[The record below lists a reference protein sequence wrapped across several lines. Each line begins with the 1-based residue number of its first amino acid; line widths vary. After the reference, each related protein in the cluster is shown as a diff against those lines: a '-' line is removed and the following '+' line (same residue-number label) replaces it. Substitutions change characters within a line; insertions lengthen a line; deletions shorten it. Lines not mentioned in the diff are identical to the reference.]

1 MADFG
6 IKIARLFWNYGP
18 GSIIEYLWRLSPGLF
33 RLNIAQRE
41 TDCEVMA
48 DHDEWEDVE
57 MTGQGSDEEEDEE
70 EDVVEETIRPIEA
83 RPTRPTPVTTT
94 GAPET
99 DEVDED
105 INPNVSWDRLPYELS
120 HKILQTLA
128 EDELDS
134 RLLAEYAVVCRSW
147 QAEIEK
153 VNFRTLAVKQMDLH
167 DLEQYVTGHRR
178 ACLKHLWL
186 KVELAEYSRRASVVP
201 ESEQEQE
208 ENNYRYSRALF
219 DLFKI
224 LESWDTPGFW
234 ESRNGRGLSLELS
247 AFSPSDRLKMFG
259 EAGLDDDG
267 NSRYFDSLLDFM
279 LLALD
284 EPEGIH
290 GLPMVNVVTAF
301 SILRRNYRNM
311 SATSLTP
318 IFNSLPRLEEVR
330 LEPWQQVDQPAQ
342 QDVDSELATQMP
354 FWPTNLKRVSIFE
367 HFGAFD
373 QNDAWDTRIR
383 FPFLAHGL
391 RRLSTNLEELS
402 VSFSAD
408 ARDFFDPYIKHGGLR
423 NPQWTNLRWLTLTS
437 RFMTEVAFPDE
448 INNMLRGAGLAAK
461 DMPALQAMEIYSATK
476 WDAGV
481 FRYLI
486 VNNTGIISW
495 TSTWEHKIPLAVK
508 TAWRLVALQHTRRE
522 LYVFD
527 EVKLPGYPMG
537 PEGFIHSELA
547 TREMV
552 LHPISSAE
560 MMGERHVPDPVL
572 KLAGRC

>member
-6 IKIARLFWNYGP
+6 IKIARLLWNYGP
-18 GSIIEYLWRLSPGLF
+18 GAFLDYLRRLSPGLP
-33 RLNIAQRE
+33 RRNITQGQP
-41 TDCEVMA
+41 DCGNMA

-57 MTGQGSDEEEDEE
+57 MTGQG
-70 EDVVEETIRPIEA
+70 PIEA
-83 RPTRPTPVTTT
+83 RSTRPTPIMPT
-94 GAPET
+94 GTPET
-99 DEVDED
+99 DDVDED

-134 RLLAEYAVVCRSW
+134 HLLAEYAVVCRLW

-178 ACLKHLWL
+178 ACLKHAWL
-186 KVELAEYSRRASVVP
+186 RVELGEYSRRASLIP
-201 ESEQEQE
+201 ENEQEQE
-208 ENNYRYSRALF
+208 ENNYRYSRALY

-224 LESWDTPGFW
+224 LESWDTPDFW

-247 AFSPSDRLKMFG
+247 ASSPSDRPKMFG

-279 LLALD
+279 LLAID
-284 EPEGIH
+284 EPQGIH
-290 GLPMVNVVTAF
+290 GLPMVNVVTTF
-301 SILRRNYRNM
+301 SILRRNYRNV

-318 IFNSLPRLEEVR
+318 ILRSLPRLEEVR

-342 QDVDSELATQMP
+342 EDVDSELASQMP

-391 RRLSTNLEELS
+391 RRLSYNLEELS

-408 ARDFFDPYIKHGGLR
+408 ARDFFDPYINIKPGGPR
-423 NPQWTNLRWLTLTS
+423 QPQWKNLRWLTLTS

-448 INNMLRGAGLAAK
+448 VNNMLRGAGLAAK
-461 DMPALQAMEIYSATK
+461 DMPVLQAMELYSATK

-481 FRYLI
+481 FRYLV

-495 TSTWEHKIPLAVK
+495 TSTWEHKMPLAVK
-508 TAWRLVALQHTRRE
+508 TMWRQVALQHTRQE
-522 LYVFD
+522 PYIFD

-572 KLAGRC
+572 RLAGRS